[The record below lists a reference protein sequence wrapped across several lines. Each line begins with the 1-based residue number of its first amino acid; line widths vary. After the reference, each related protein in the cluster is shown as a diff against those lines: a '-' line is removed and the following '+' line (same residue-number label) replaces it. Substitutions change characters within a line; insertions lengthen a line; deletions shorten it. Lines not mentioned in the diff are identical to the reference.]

1 MPRPQFITCQLCGRG
16 FGSASIN
23 IHIPQCFEKA
33 IKRWQLDPQGPKPVM
48 PPLHGKPTGK
58 ASNAGSCGVA
68 FGEQPCGGGVS
79 AVRSLQMQRMP
90 PESVEPAN
98 MNLHPCS
105 KCGRTFNFDRIAY
118 HESVCKGNQ
127 KRKVF
132 DSSKQRRA
140 SGEGDDAY
148 AGSAFGAP
156 SGARGGRKRK
166 LGTPMTT
173 SQYTPAPAPRTNWRQ
188 KHEEFIS
195 AIRSAKRADA
205 EAQNMWGTAPSAPL
219 HNESRGFSRG
229 GPCDMPYS
237 CNGGGA
243 EMPARGSALARR
255 IPPLMAK
262 QNEMRKQNIATGG
275 RAARANA
282 GGGIVA
288 PRASRPAGRPTPP
301 PPQSSF
307 GGSGDRFS
315 SHGGGGRMGAG
326 GGGRIANDNTTSL
339 GMLQAMGRA

>member
-33 IKRWQLDPQGPKPVM
+33 IKRWQLDPQGPRPVM
-48 PPLHGKPTGK
+48 PPLHGKSAAK
-58 ASNAGSCGVA
+58 ASNGGSCGIA
-68 FGEQPCGGGVS
+68 FADQPRGGGVS
-79 AVRSLQMQRMP
+79 AARSLQMQHMP

-105 KCGRTFNFDRIAY
+105 KCGRSFNFDRIAY

-148 AGSAFGAP
+148 AGGAFGAP
-156 SGARGGRKRK
+156 SGVRGGRRKK
-166 LGTPMTT
+166 LGTSNIT
-173 SQYTPAPAPRTNWRQ
+173 SLYTPAPAPQTNWRQ

-205 EAQNMWGTAPSAPL
+205 EAQNMWGTAPSAPY
-219 HNESRGFSRG
+219 HNAPSGFSRS
-229 GPCDMPYS
+229 GPSGMPS
-237 CNGGGA
+237 SSNGGRS
-243 EMPARGSALARR
+243 EMPMRDSAFTRR
-255 IPPLMAK
+255 VPPLMAK
-262 QNEMRKQNIATGG
+262 QNEMRKQNITTGG

-282 GGGIVA
+282 GGSIPA
-288 PRASRPAGRPTPP
+288 PRTVRPAGRPTPP

-315 SHGGGGRMGAG
+315 SRGGGGRMGAG
-326 GGGRIANDNTTSL
+326 GGSRIANDNTTSL
-339 GMLQAMGRA
+339 GMLQAMGKA